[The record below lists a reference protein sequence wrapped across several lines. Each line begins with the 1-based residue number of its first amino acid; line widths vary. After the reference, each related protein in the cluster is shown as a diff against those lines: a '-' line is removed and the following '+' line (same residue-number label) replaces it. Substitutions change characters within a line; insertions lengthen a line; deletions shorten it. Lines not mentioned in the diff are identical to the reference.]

1 MTFDRWP
8 TADDIAAA
16 LSITPRGARKRA
28 ALEKWPFKKTTL
40 RGGKQYRYRLAD
52 LPEDVQIAYAASLQ
66 TSLAEL
72 RAELAPAEKA
82 EKKADVPRY
91 SNRAKKKDKKLIPIE
106 LLPEERRA
114 IARLREKLLF
124 AWSDSGLKAE
134 DFVKA
139 YHAGVAIPE
148 LREKLGRHGNIKTF
162 QTLYRWLDL
171 YTQFGLEGLAPQYA
185 VKKGG
190 NGASFDQRT
199 KELIWF
205 YYLNKNKWSVAKVL
219 RKLDEKEGL
228 TVSKDITYRYIK
240 HEIPESVKA
249 YFRMGKKYF
258 HDKFECYVN
267 IDYTR
272 YHSMQM
278 VVYDHKTLDF
288 ASRVLR
294 LDGWHM
300 VRLFLTAIIDKRS
313 RKIVGWW
320 IDETP
325 STLTIIRA
333 TRMMV
338 ETYGC
343 ADEAQMDNGQDFRS
357 YWFAGDAW
365 NEQHLK
371 VGAKE
376 QKVVSCVIDDL
387 GTAVHF
393 AQVRAGQ
400 SKNIERLFGFISADF
415 DKEFDSY
422 LGSNTATRPDEAKL
436 YLGAFDGAPRRDIM
450 ELPTLEET
458 RELFGRFVVKYNSSH
473 KHTGDAMNGRTPD
486 EVFEETRQAR
496 RDIPEKY
503 RKYIWTRREIK
514 TVQRDGVRS
523 DNDWFY
529 NPQMQMFV
537 GQQVEL
543 RVSIDDIGQAY
554 IFSLEGEYLFDA
566 ESDFKDSGLS
576 EENNRNVRRKRAQA
590 AKHLDK
596 YKQAKKE
603 LQKDRKTQL
612 EELRDAKAE
621 EPAITFEV
629 INGGTISVPANGPRL
644 ALVKNEKPGRK
655 LKRIFDDE

>member
-1 MTFDRWP
+1 MFKTWVS
-8 TADDIAAA
+8 ASEIAAA
-16 LSITPRGARKRA
+16 LSITKRA
-28 ALEKWPFKKTTL
+28 VNKRATQGNWTKRAFDAN
-40 RGGKQYRYRLAD
+40 GGKQYRYRLAD
-52 LPEDVQIAYAASLQ
+52 LPDDVQIAYAASLQ

-82 EKKADVPRY
+82 EKKASVPRY
-91 SNRAKKKDKKLIPIE
+91 SGRAKKKDKKLIPFE
-106 LLPEERRA
+106 QLPEERRA
-114 IARLREKLLF
+114 IARLREKVIF
-124 AWSDSGLKAE
+124 AWSASGLTAD
-134 DFVKA
+134 DFIGA
-139 YHAGVAIPE
+139 YDAGVAVPD
-148 LREKLGRHGNIKTF
+148 LREKLGPHGDISTF
-162 QTLYRWLDL
+162 QSFYRWLQD
-171 YTQFGLEGLAPQYA
+171 YEIYGLEGLAPQYA

-190 NGASFDQRT
+190 NGASLDQRV

-205 YYLNKNKWSVAKVL
+205 YYLNKNKPSVAKVL
-219 RKLDEKEGL
+219 EKLDKKEGIQ
-228 TVSKDITYRYIK
+228 VSKYIVYRYIQT
-240 HEIPESVKA
+240 EIPASVKD
-249 YFRMGKKYF
+249 YFCKGKKYF
-258 HDKFECYVN
+258 HDKYECYVN
-267 IDYTR
+267 IDYSR

-278 VVYDHKTLDF
+278 VVYDHKTFDH

-294 LDGWHM
+294 VDGWHM

-338 ETYGC
+338 ETHGC

-357 YWFAGDAW
+357 YWFTGNIW

-371 VGAKE
+371 VGVKE

-400 SKNIERLFGFISADF
+400 SKNIERLFGFITGDF
-415 DKEFDSY
+415 DKEFDSF

-436 YLGAFDGAPRRDIM
+436 YLGSFDGAPKRDIM
-450 ELPTLEET
+450 ELPTVEET
-458 RELFGRFVVKYNSSH
+458 RELFARFVVKYNSSH
-473 KHTGDAMNGRTPD
+473 KHTGDAMDGRTPD
-486 EVFEETRQAR
+486 EVFEENLQAR
-496 RDIPEKY
+496 RDIPEQY

-514 TVQRDGVRS
+514 TVQRDGVKS
-523 DNDWFY
+523 GDDWFY
-529 NPQMQMFV
+529 NTQMQMFV

-596 YKQAKKE
+596 YKQAVKE

-621 EPAITFEV
+621 ESVTFEV
-629 INGGTISVPANGPRL
+629 INGGTVSVPASGPKL
-644 ALVKNEKPGRK
+644 ALVKNEKADRRK
-655 LKRIFDDE
+655 LKGIFDDE

>member
-1 MTFDRWP
+1 MEKWLTP
-8 TADDIAAA
+8 DDIAT
-16 LSITPRGARKRA
+16 LFSTTSRSIRRRANRELWPRRKQSVQ
-28 ALEKWPFKKTTL
+28 
-40 RGGKQYRYRLAD
+40 GGKQYRYRLAD
-52 LPEDVQIAYAASLQ
+52 LPEDVQAAYVASLQ
-66 TSLAEL
+66 TSLEAL

-82 EKKADVPRY
+82 EKKASVPRY
-91 SNRAKKKDKKLIPIE
+91 NGRAKKKDKKLIPIE

-124 AWSDSGLKAE
+124 AWSASGLKVE

-139 YHAGVAIPE
+139 YHAGVAVPD
-148 LREKLGRHGNIKTF
+148 LREQLGPHGDIKTF
-162 QTLYRWLDL
+162 QTLYRWLER
-171 YTQFGLEGLAPQYA
+171 YEQFGLEGLAPQYA

-190 NGASFDQRT
+190 NGASLDQRV

-205 YYLNKNKWSVAKVL
+205 YYLNKKKWSVAKVL
-219 RKLDEKEGL
+219 RTLDKKEGL
-228 TVSKDITYRYIK
+228 TVSRDIAYRYIK
-240 HEIPESVKA
+240 TEIPESVKA

-272 YHSMQM
+272 YHAMQM

-288 ASRVLR
+288 ASRVQR
-294 LDGWHM
+294 VDGWHM
-300 VRLFLTAIIDKRS
+300 VRLFVTVVIDKRS
-313 RKIVGWW
+313 RKPLGWW
-320 IDETP
+320 VDETP

-338 ETYGC
+338 DKYGC
-343 ADEAQMDNGQDFRS
+343 PDEAQMDNGQDFRS
-357 YWFAGDAW
+357 YWFSGDAW
-365 NEQHLK
+365 NEQHLR

-376 QKVVSCVIDDL
+376 QKVVSSVIDDL

-393 AQVRAGQ
+393 TEPYRGQ
-400 SKNIERLFGFISADF
+400 SKNIERFFGFMASEF

-436 YLGAFDGAPRRDIM
+436 YLGSFDGAPKRDIM
-450 ELPTLEET
+450 ELPTLDET
-458 RELFGRFVVKYNSSH
+458 RQLVDGFMAWFGAEHR
-473 KHTGDAMNGRTPD
+473 HTGDGMNGRTPD
-486 EVFEETRQAR
+486 EVFEETRKAR
-496 RDIPEKY
+496 RDIPADY

-514 TVQRDGVRS
+514 TVQRNGVRS

-554 IFSLEGEYLFDA
+554 IFSLDGEYLFDA
-566 ESDFKDSGLS
+566 ESMLKDKGLT
-576 EENNRNVRRKRAQA
+576 EENARDVRRKRTQA
-590 AKHLDK
+590 AKHLEK
-596 YKQAKKE
+596 YEKALKE
-603 LQKDRKTQL
+603 LAKDRKTRL

-621 EPAITFEV
+621 EPAVTFEV
-629 INGGTISVPANGPRL
+629 INGGTVSVPANGPRL
-644 ALVKNEKPGRK
+644 TLVKND
-655 LKRIFDDE
+655 KRRFRLPTDPD